1 MALMFRS
8 SIADETT
15 AFVESRNSDLRAR
28 LSCAQISLQC
38 IQKAINPYVA
48 VDLFRVG
55 PEFVALE
62 NCSSRPGEISV
73 LERRASR

>member
-28 LSCAQISLQC
+28 LSCAQISLKCVQSP
-38 IQKAINPYVA
+38 INPYVA

-55 PEFVALE
+55 PQFVARELFFAT
-62 NCSSRPGEISV
+62 GEISG